1 MSNILAINTEEDY
14 DQGTRVCKLPSMSVY
29 TYHWKWNT
37 WHGFWQNIKQWF
49 DNRKAA
55 KQRAKF
61 GYCYGDV
68 WYCGNNICQRMTHM
82 LTHYRNKCDSWPDRS
97 FSTFKE
103 WIEYIDEIIDLLE
116 FAETDPEELNDYTEA
131 FTAAFYS
138 TPVDKEDEAF
148 KELRDRYY
156 NEIRSIYE
164 RQTAAR
170 QKAFAMFATYAD
182 DIWW

>member
-1 MSNILAINTEEDY
+1 MGNINAINIQEDY

-29 TYHWKWNT
+29 TFDWKWNT

-55 KQRAKF
+55 KQRAKL
-61 GYCYGDV
+61 GYCYGDI
-68 WYCGNNICQRMTHM
+68 WNCGNNICQRMAHM
-82 LTHYRNKCDSWPDRS
+82 LTHYRNKCNSWPDRS
-97 FSTFKE
+97 FPTFKE

-116 FAETDPEELNDYTEA
+116 YAETDPDELNVHWEPYK
-131 FTAAFYS
+131 TAIHSGIPNRDSDEYKDLL
-138 TPVDKEDEAF
+138 DK
-148 KELRDRYY
+148 YW
-156 NEIRSIYE
+156 NEERAIYE

-170 QKAFAMFATYAD
+170 QKALAMFATYAD